1 MQNGLSTLQIRIK
14 HTGDDVTQIIPMSF
28 RFKGNRDYI
37 HGPDIYNEMIRSVAT
52 HYGRDGLGKLRLTM
66 RKFATKQC
74 DMTFGDLQDTPLIS
88 KRIVSELIIDTDRG
102 REMFRLVETDKPIH
116 ERYNFDESLIE
127 NISKID
133 NHRII
138 LAQDSGYSEIEIAV
152 SLTKQLHNNFFPS
165 DNARWIVTMVDLDK
179 PLSKQYGAISSVKFE
194 QGFGDRL
201 TRSQIM
207 SGDTILGRI
216 YFSLVGK

>member
-1 MQNGLSTLQIRIK
+1 
-14 HTGDDVTQIIPMSF
+14 
-28 RFKGNRDYI
+28 
-37 HGPDIYNEMIRSVAT
+37 MIRNVAT
-52 HYGRDGLGKLRLTM
+52 HYGRYSLGKLRLTM

-74 DMTFGDLQDTPLIS
+74 DMILGDLQDTQIIS
-88 KRIVSELIIDTDRG
+88 KRIVSELIIDTNRG

-116 ERYNFDESLIE
+116 ERYDFNESLIE
-127 NISKID
+127 NFSKTD

-138 LAQDSGYSEIEIAV
+138 ITQDSGYSEIEIAV
-152 SLTKQLHNNFFPS
+152 SLTKQLHNKFFPS
-165 DNARWIVTMVDLDK
+165 DNARWIVTMVDLDR
-179 PLSKQYGAISSVKFE
+179 PLSKQYDAISSVKFE
-194 QGFGDRL
+194 QSLGDRL